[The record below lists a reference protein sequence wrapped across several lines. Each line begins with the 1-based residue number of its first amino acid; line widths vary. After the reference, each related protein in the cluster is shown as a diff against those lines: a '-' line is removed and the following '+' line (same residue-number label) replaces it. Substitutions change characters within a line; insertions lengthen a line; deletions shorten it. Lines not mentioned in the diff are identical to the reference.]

1 MPVDDGLHT
10 RIQRNTQILQEA
22 RYNLPTWRPRSG
34 HTSAHLQRAARL
46 SCYRVLNVYCFSFV
60 SRAPFLVPGAR
71 HAL

>member
-46 SCYRVLNVYCFSFV
+46 SCYRTSSHGHKARGAVR
-60 SRAPFLVPGAR
+60 SRKEWRTCLI
-71 HAL
+71 